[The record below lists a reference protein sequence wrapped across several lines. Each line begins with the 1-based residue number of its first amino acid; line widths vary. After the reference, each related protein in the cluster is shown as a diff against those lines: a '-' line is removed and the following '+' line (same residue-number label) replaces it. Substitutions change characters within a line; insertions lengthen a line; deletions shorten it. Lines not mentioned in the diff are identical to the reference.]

1 MTLTSTGDN
10 RKQSLL
16 DDVREGSS
24 SISTNVADRSNSN
37 HLIPLSP
44 EQQRELEEELPEI
57 EQELTDSEEE
67 DEFIR
72 RFGDIEFQYI
82 KPPKQSVWFRR
93 PHALNYFKDG
103 VLFRTK
109 GERTSAKTELFL
121 DLLYVGIIAN
131 LAGEASE
138 EVGGKALLKYVLL
151 FLPTWVIWADI
162 KDFTNYYYNEDLSQK
177 MYIFWILALLTLY
190 INSHYALLNSTD
202 GAALTIVP
210 YILCRLSL
218 AVSYFVYSF
227 FIPEHRAQS
236 RLYSAMVLVTS
247 LCWITVIFVPTRVK
261 IGLAFAFLFLEQ
273 VCFSIA
279 YHPWT
284 KKMMNLTT
292 STALNIEHE
301 VERFS
306 LFVTIAIGEF
316 LYKVVAPGNLGV
328 GFSAKFARGLFLLAN
343 AYILFWIYQYG
354 STSNKAIHPLR
365 HSAWTAIL
373 WIYAHAPL
381 IAALVLAADA
391 GGDLAS
397 LDNTSTAKHHS
408 VSEHGKSVIFFGKEG
423 TLSEG
428 GEEEEKNMYA
438 LSFFYTGGICVSL
451 VCMFILGLVETSRD
465 PPELFVLPKNLRI
478 ALRLPIAIIIVL
490 LSLAE
495 LNTTLLMGLVTML
508 LGILL
513 IFESVVGTPRSC
525 LFDSTRPKKD
535 TNTNTNTNNDANNNT
550 NVNSD

>member
-1 MTLTSTGDN
+1 MTLNSTGDA
-10 RKQSLL
+10 RKKFSPE
-16 DDVREGSS
+16 DVHDGSS
-24 SISTNVADRSNSN
+24 SVSTNVAELSNN
-37 HLIPLSP
+37 NNENNEFEQLTP
-44 EQQRELEEELPEI
+44 EQQRELEEELPAI

-103 VLFRTK
+103 VLYRTK
-109 GERTSAKTELFL
+109 GERTSSKTELFL

-138 EVGGKALLKYVLL
+138 EASGKALLKYVLL
-151 FLPTWVIWADI
+151 FLPTWVVWADI

-177 MYIFWILALLTLY
+177 VYIFWILALLTLY
-190 INSHYALLNSTD
+190 INSHYALLNSED

-218 AVSYFVYSF
+218 AASYFTYSF

-247 LCWITVIFVPTRVK
+247 LCWIAVIFVPTRVK

-306 LFVTIAIGEF
+306 VFVTIAIGEF
-316 LYKVVAPGNLGV
+316 LYKVVAPGDLGI
-328 GFSAKFARGLFLLAN
+328 GFSAKFARGIFLLAN

-365 HSAWTAIL
+365 NSGWTAIM
-373 WIYAHAPL
+373 WIYSHVPL

-397 LDNTSTAKHHS
+397 LDNTSTAKHHLIP
-408 VSEHGKSVIFFGKEG
+408 EHNKSVIFFGKEG
-423 TLSEG
+423 VLSEVGGGGGG

-438 LSFFYTGGICVSL
+438 LSFFYTGGISVSL
-451 VCMFILGLVETSRD
+451 VCMFILGLVEVSRD
-465 PPELFVLPKNLRI
+465 PPNLFILPKNLRI

-513 IFESVVGTPRSC
+513 IYESVLGTPRSC
-525 LFDSTRPKKD
+525 LFDSTRPKN
-535 TNTNTNTNNDANNNT
+535 NTNTN
-550 NVNSD
+550 